1 MLAPPPPAR
10 PIAYKDV
17 NDNGTFDSGTDLNGQ
32 GFTFQLRRQGETTVL
47 QTATSNAAGAYSFSN
62 VAPGTYTVTA
72 VQETGWKQT
81 EPAPVGGVV
90 QHRTVVVPFNQ
101 ATVTIGDFGN
111 HPLSDIGA
119 TFTSKAKNPPGS
131 ATDATQATIT
141 CRDAANNVVAS
152 GTTGAS
158 GTNLPIGT
166 YTCTIVITDP

>member
-119 TFTSKAKNPPGS
+119 TFTSKAKNPPGLETSSTACCRSPGRCRGTSTSPNSS
-131 ATDATQATIT
+131 ASRPSCCA
-141 CRDAANNVVAS
+141 
-152 GTTGAS
+152 
-158 GTNLPIGT
+158 
-166 YTCTIVITDP
+166 